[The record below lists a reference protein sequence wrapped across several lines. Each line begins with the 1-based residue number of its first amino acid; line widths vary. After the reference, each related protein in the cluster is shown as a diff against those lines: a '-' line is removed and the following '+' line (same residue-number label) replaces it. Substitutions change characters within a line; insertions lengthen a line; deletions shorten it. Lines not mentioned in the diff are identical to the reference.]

1 MLMSL
6 GKSLKKLAGPVLIT
20 GHTGFKGTWATLL
33 MESIGLEVVG
43 FSLEPEKESL
53 YTKLNRKSS
62 IPEIFGDIRNFDSI
76 NKTIKYFNPSIVFHF
91 AAEPLVLK
99 SFLNPR
105 LTFETNTLGT
115 VNLVDSAFN
124 NKGTKVITVITSDKV
139 YRNDNK
145 GKSFNEG
152 DDLFGKDPYSASK
165 VGAELAV
172 STWQNIRNIDG
183 GPTIIAVRAGNVIG
197 GGDTAEN
204 RLIPDLI
211 SSLFKSEKLIIKN
224 PNSTRPWQHV
234 LDPLVGYLM
243 ATEKAINRHDL
254 ENFNFG
260 PSDSSLSV
268 DKVVKISVDAWDP
281 KSQIEIIYNEPK
293 VNLESINLSLDSNKA
308 KTILNWTPIWNQ
320 KEAIVLTIDWWKKYL
335 LGNISPLDC
344 TLSDIELAFTI
355 LRNRN

>member
-1 MLMSL
+1 
-6 GKSLKKLAGPVLIT
+6 
-20 GHTGFKGTWATLL
+20 
-33 MESIGLEVVG
+33 
-43 FSLEPEKESL
+43 
-53 YTKLNRKSS
+53 
-62 IPEIFGDIRNFDSI
+62 
-76 NKTIKYFNPSIVFHF
+76 
-91 AAEPLVLK
+91 
-99 SFLNPR
+99 
-105 LTFETNTLGT
+105 
-115 VNLVDSAFN
+115 
-124 NKGTKVITVITSDKV
+124 
-139 YRNDNK
+139 
-145 GKSFNEG
+145 
-152 DDLFGKDPYSASK
+152 
-165 VGAELAV
+165 
-172 STWQNIRNIDG
+172 
-183 GPTIIAVRAGNVIG
+183 
-197 GGDTAEN
+197 
-204 RLIPDLI
+204 
-211 SSLFKSEKLIIKN
+211 
-224 PNSTRPWQHV
+224 
-234 LDPLVGYLM
+234 M